1 MTHYIGKAIMLE
13 SYAEYPVEEIKKLY
27 LCKTSYE
34 KMLLQFEVVKIENK
48 HLTAEVARLNK
59 IITDH
64 LTLIP

>member
-1 MTHYIGKAIMLE
+1 MLE

-48 HLTAEVARLNK
+48 HLTAEVSRLNK